1 MIKLKGTKFQLKVWN
16 ALKKLRKG
24 ETKSYLD
31 IAKSIG
37 KPRACRA
44 VANAIANNPYPIKI
58 PCHRVIKSD
67 GSLGGYSGPGGI
79 KTKKKL
85 LKKEG
90 FYS

>member
-1 MIKLKGTKFQLKVWN
+1 MIKLKGTKFQLEVWN

-24 ETKSYLD
+24 KTKSYLD

-44 VANAIANNPYPIKI
+44 VANAIANNPYPIQI